1 MFSFLLIF
9 FLHTSTLNS
18 IEPNELIDRL
28 KGNVLIDV
36 RSPAEYESGHI
47 PGSVNIPIFSN
58 DERAIVGTLYKQKG
72 RKVAMISAL
81 EIVGP
86 KMADFVREASKYK
99 YTEYL
104 IIHCWRGGMRSSTF
118 AWLLNT
124 ADTPAITLENGYK
137 GFRNHI
143 LSFFEQTFDIRIL
156 TGFTGSGKSDL
167 LRYMK
172 ASGQQVVDLESLA
185 SHKGSSFGALG
196 QNPQP
201 TSEQFHNDLF
211 WALKDFDIEKP
222 VWMEDESMSIGK
234 VFIPEPL
241 WKQMRS
247 SPLFRVDLCL
257 QERLN
262 RLVAE
267 YACFDKNDLTS
278 AIERISKRL
287 GGQNAKLALD
297 ELDKKNFRRVAEILL
312 AYYDKS
318 YNKSIEERK
327 NQIVFEKE
335 YKNLDMHIISSDL
348 IDSSNKLI
356 YAKS

>member
-1 MFSFLLIF
+1 LRP
-9 FLHTSTLNS
+9 
-18 IEPNELIDRL
+18 IEPQELIDYI
-28 KGNVLIDV
+28 GCNTLIDV
-36 RSPAEYESGHI
+36 RTPAEFESGHI
-47 PGSVNIPIFSN
+47 PGAVNIPIFSN
-58 DERAIVGTLYKQKG
+58 EERAEVGTLYKQKS
-72 RKVAMISAL
+72 RKAAMLRAL
-81 EIVGP
+81 EVVGP

-99 YTEYL
+99 YTEHL

-124 ADTPAITLENGYK
+124 ADIPAVTLKKGYK
-137 GFRNHI
+137 GFRNYI
-143 LSFFEQTFDIRIL
+143 FSFFEQVFDIRIL
-156 TGFTGSGKSDL
+156 TGCTGSGKSEL

-172 ASGQQVVDLESLA
+172 ALGQQVVDLERLA
-185 SHKGSSFGALG
+185 NHKGSSFGALG

-211 WALKDFDIEKP
+211 WSMKDFDIKKP
-222 VWMEDESMSIGK
+222 VWMEDESMNIGK

-262 RLVAE
+262 RLVNE
-267 YACFDKNDLTS
+267 YACFDKDALSS
-278 AIERISKRL
+278 AIERISKRV
-287 GGQNAKLALD
+287 GGQNTKLALD
-297 ELDKKNFRRVAEILL
+297 ELEKKNYMKVAEILL

-327 NQIVFEKE
+327 NQIVFRDEYEKF
-335 YKNLDMHIISSDL
+335 DTHIIASDL

-356 YAKS
+356 FAKS